1 MINKSL
7 GLVILS
13 ITKTIGLI
21 TGLKFDGKLVPSI
34 IYITIKPQLRLILK
48 NYEG

>member
-1 MINKSL
+1 TINKSF

-13 ITKTIGLI
+13 KTKTIGLI
-21 TGLKFDGKLVPSI
+21 TSLKFDGKQVPSI